1 MPFSWGCPRPL
12 VQPTTTLSP
21 HELTDAFPH
30 DPAIVTGST
39 RRKRGWEAVEDIH
52 DNIVWQRNTVQ
63 TYLRQTRRA
72 AITPPES
79 VLDSL
84 LKSLQQLLDAFEHRP
99 GIMSQKVQKVTETL
113 ARTKKLHTSM
123 KTDYNNA
130 MAHTPSVYPK
140 VCPTNTSFWTRAEYS
155 LSCLKSLCWRRDT
168 KIAISGYGNLACL
181 RHS

>member
-1 MPFSWGCPRPL
+1 M
-12 VQPTTTLSP
+12 
-21 HELTDAFPH
+21 
-30 DPAIVTGST
+30 TGST

-72 AITPPES
+72 EITPPES

-84 LKSLQQLLDAFEHRP
+84 RKSLQQSLDALERRR
-99 GIMSQKVQKVTETL
+99 GLISQKVQEVTETL
-113 ARTKKLHTSM
+113 ARTKKLHTSV

-130 MAHTPSVYPK
+130 MAHTPSVCPK
-140 VCPTNTSFWTRAEYS
+140 VCSTNTSFWTRAEYS
-155 LSCLKSLCWRRDT
+155 LGCLKSLRWRRDT
-168 KIAISGYGNLACL
+168 KIATSSCGNLACL